1 LPLDICSEDDGRAAD
16 HLETLDDQ
24 TPSEFATDWVEYL
37 LQRAHEQYTPI
48 SFWDELDVY
57 IQVTVEK
64 IDLKSLFGLVC
75 EPFRLPLINVS
86 SWNDINARAAM
97 MRRFAHWERRGKRVV
112 LLHCGDHDP
121 GGLQISDFLRSNMQD
136 LSPAVGWSPE
146 TLHIER
152 FGLNADFIRRHRLTW
167 IDNLMTGSG
176 GNLADRR
183 HPDHLKY
190 VPASAITEYEGRL
203 ACERQRAHREIMKL
217 LRGRS

>member
-1 LPLDICSEDDGRAAD
+1 
-16 HLETLDDQ
+16 
-24 TPSEFATDWVEYL
+24 
-37 LQRAHEQYTPI
+37 
-48 SFWDELDVY
+48 
-57 IQVTVEK
+57 
-64 IDLKSLFGLVC
+64 VC

-183 HPDHLKY
+183 HPDHFKPSVQNYLREFGARKVEANALVVRPGAGRKLCRDAILKY